1 MISSV
6 NNYCGAYHG
15 KRPSEIFIDDIDSLK
30 YSFLLGID
38 DVFFW
43 KIVSCVS
50 LRNGNFDP
58 EDRERGKQCEDD
70 GGEYFFDHRVWD
82 D

>member
-1 MISSV
+1 MIPSV
-6 NNYCGAYHG
+6 NNYCGAYDG

-50 LRNGNFDP
+50 LWNGNFDP

-70 GGEYFFDHRVWD
+70 GGEDFFCHRLWNH
-82 D
+82 